1 MAEILELDDTNFQS
15 AIDAE
20 ALPVLVD
27 FWATWCGPC
36 KKLGEE
42 LTELA
47 AEQDGRFTIAKVNIE
62 VSPQTMLKNG
72 VLSLPTMILFKG
84 GQTVATIP
92 GAKPKHEI
100 MELIGEHL

>member
-1 MAEILELDDTNFQS
+1 MAEILELDDTNFKASIS
-15 AIDAE
+15 AE
-20 ALPVLVD
+20 TLPVLVD

-47 AEQDGRFTIAKVNIE
+47 VEQDGRFTIAKVNIE
-62 VSPQTMLKNG
+62 DSPTTMLAHG

-84 GQTVATIP
+84 GQSVATIP

-100 MELIGEHL
+100 MALIEEHL